1 MMFRQRS
8 ALTGALEE
16 HQGERWFRVGSWC
29 PLWVSLMFCWLC
41 QESVDSN
48 AVTYQVKK
56 QWKKKKKK
64 KTMEFYLSHT
74 EDYKLGSSEN
84 SSGWRSWKNSH
95 IHFQDKGSY
104 IKMWCWRRHWR
115 VFWTA
120 GWSNQSL
127 LMEIYPAQ
135 SLEGLMLKMKLLY
148 SGHLMGRADSLGKP
162 LVLGK
167 FEGSRRREWQRLRLL
182 DGIINSMDMSLSR
195 LHEMGR
201 G

>member
-1 MMFRQRS
+1 
-8 ALTGALEE
+8 
-16 HQGERWFRVGSWC
+16 
-29 PLWVSLMFCWLC
+29 
-41 QESVDSN
+41 
-48 AVTYQVKK
+48 
-56 QWKKKKKK
+56 
-64 KTMEFYLSHT
+64 MEFYLSHT

-148 SGHLMGRADSLGKP
+148 SGHLMGRADSLESPWCWENLRAVGGESDRGWDCWMASSTQWTWVWADSMRWGEDREAWHAAFHGVANSWTWLSHWTATTVNLWNLKP
-162 LVLGK
+162 DNK
-167 FEGSRRREWQRLRLL
+167 
-182 DGIINSMDMSLSR
+182 LSASKA
-195 LHEMGR
+195 
-201 G
+201 